1 VLGVRER
8 APTLSFFV
16 VFTLGLCICVSYAFV
31 HTSSNSYEKW
41 DIYNLAHDFHLYVF
55 LWFQTYDGEP
65 FFVQCHKLT
74 IIPLH
79 DPKDFSFSFF
89 KSFPSSNVDCYGVLI
104 FSSSYSNVLSFCS
117 TNAP

>member
-1 VLGVRER
+1 
-8 APTLSFFV
+8 
-16 VFTLGLCICVSYAFV
+16 
-31 HTSSNSYEKW
+31 
-41 DIYNLAHDFHLYVF
+41 VF